1 MATTV
6 KFKKEENNKLRV
18 PQQRGKLSK
27 VNSEVE
33 EIEKKDDDEEEEVI
47 LFKLS
52 EEDIEFIYDNTH
64 YSLKDIKD
72 WHRWQFWE
80 KYFFKKI
87 CLKECFFRGFAK
99 DCPNGK
105 LYRQKVTEVY
115 DELVPNG
122 NHKFFVDQIFRI
134 FDQDANGYLD
144 FKVTT

>member
-33 EIEKKDDDEEEEVI
+33 EIEKKDDDEEEEEVI

-72 WHRWQFWE
+72 WHR
-80 KYFFKKI
+80 
-87 CLKECFFRGFAK
+87 
-99 DCPNGK
+99 
-105 LYRQKVTEVY
+105 
-115 DELVPNG
+115 
-122 NHKFFVDQIFRI
+122 
-134 FDQDANGYLD
+134 
-144 FKVTT
+144 

>member
-1 MATTV
+1 MSGV
-6 KFKKEENNKLRV
+6 KFRKDENNKLKV
-18 PQQRGKLSK
+18 PNQRKNGKVTLELEDQSK
-27 VNSEVE
+27 E
-33 EIEKKDDDEEEEVI
+33 ESDEEEEVI

-52 EEDIEFIYDNTH
+52 DEDIDFIYDNTH

-72 WHRWQFWE
+72 WHR
-80 KYFFKKI
+80 
-87 CLKECFFRGFAK
+87 GFAK

-105 LYRQKVTEVY
+105 LYKQKVTEVY